1 MTPRIAPGSL
11 REAGPFAWTFAQ
23 ISGLVTRTTPPNLFL
38 TLGRQHK
45 LFRGWL
51 RFAGRLMPGGTL
63 PRRDTELIIL
73 RVAHLRQCAYEFEHH
88 VRLGARAGVTKDDVA
103 RVQAGPSADGWSERE
118 RILLAAVD
126 QLHEKQ
132 DLDDELWTRLRSE
145 LDPAQVIEFLVLV
158 GHYEMLATVLL
169 TLRIEPDRPR

>member
-1 MTPRIAPGSL
+1 
-11 REAGPFAWTFAQ
+11 
-23 ISGLVTRTTPPNLFL
+23 
-38 TLGRQHK
+38 
-45 LFRGWL
+45 
-51 RFAGRLMPGGTL
+51 
-63 PRRDTELIIL
+63 
-73 RVAHLRQCAYEFEHH
+73 
-88 VRLGARAGVTKDDVA
+88 
-103 RVQAGPSADGWSERE
+103 VQAGPSADGWSERE